1 MRASARDLART
12 TTLGDAMSTGW
23 RQFALGAAALCGV
36 ILGTAQPARAQV
48 TTGNIVGNVKDQT
61 GATLPGAVVVATHVP
76 TGTVYQSVTDKDG
89 RYQVLEVRVGGPYTV
104 KVSLSGFKDGVESDV
119 NVKLGEDREVS
130 FKLELK
136 TVSENVV
143 VSAPAIDTAQ
153 PGAVANLSA
162 DQAASIPSIQRSLF
176 DQVQVNPYIVGYV
189 TNGNGQLSISIAG
202 RNNRYNTSR
211 STARST
217 TTSSDCRAR
226 ARLRARR
233 IRSPSA
239 SMPSR
244 NTSC

>member
-1 MRASARDLART
+1 
-12 TTLGDAMSTGW
+12 MSTGW